1 MNITNEHIIEY
12 TDNFYKPVSEKLR
25 ELRNVEEKGGIPI
38 IRKDTESLI
47 ISLLYI
53 LKPQRILEIG
63 TGGGYSATVM
73 ATVCPKSTILT
84 VEKDPRAVRR
94 ASSNFDEADLSHR
107 VSILQGDGRKVIS
120 DLTEKRNKKE
130 LKPFDFIFI
139 DAAKSHYMGF
149 FNESIKVSH
158 AGTLI
163 LCDNILLGG
172 ITADERYLKSRRDRT
187 SMNRM
192 KEFLEYIKETDK
204 GDTFV
209 LPMGDG
215 VSLTYVK

>member
-1 MNITNEHIIEY
+1 MNITNERIIEY
-12 TDNFYKPVSEKLR
+12 TDKFYRPVSEKLG
-25 ELRNVEEKGGIPI
+25 ELRNIEEKAGIPV

-53 LKPQRILEIG
+53 LKPKRILEIG
-63 TGGGYSATVM
+63 TGSGYSATVM
-73 ATVCPKSTILT
+73 ASVCPKSTILT
-84 VEKDPRAVRR
+84 VEKDQRVVRR
-94 ASSNFDEADLSHR
+94 ATSNFHEAGLSDR
-107 VSILQGDGRKVIS
+107 VSILHGDGREVIS
-120 DLTEKRNKKE
+120 DLAEELNKKE
-130 LKPFDFIFI
+130 VDPFDFIFI
-139 DAAKSHYMGF
+139 DAAKSHYMDF

-163 LCDNILLGG
+163 LCDNILLDG

-192 KEFLEYIKETDK
+192 KEFLEYINETEK